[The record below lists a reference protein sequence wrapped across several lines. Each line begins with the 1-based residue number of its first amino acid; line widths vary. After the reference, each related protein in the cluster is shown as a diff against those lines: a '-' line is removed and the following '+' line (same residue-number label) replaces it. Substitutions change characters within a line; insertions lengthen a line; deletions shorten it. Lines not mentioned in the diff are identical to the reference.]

1 MTAQSIPRTLS
12 VYALGGLLCTT
23 ALAAHLRLWRADLDI
38 PMEYTTQGDAFF
50 NDMVVKT
57 LLEQGWVHN
66 NPALGAPGA
75 MQLYDFPMTNDLNL
89 LLIKALGLV
98 GAGAFRVVN
107 LFYLATFLLTTWTA
121 LFAFRRCGV
130 SDPLA
135 VGGALAFSFLPYH
148 FYRGQSH
155 LFLSAYHAVPMV
167 ALAAFWVA
175 EGRPLF
181 FARDERGGLRLRLG
195 AEAAIALSA
204 VVLLGGSDVY
214 YAYFGAF
221 LVVVA
226 GLMAGLRF
234 RSRAGVLDAIALLV
248 MICVLVF
255 ASVVPSLVHG
265 WRSGFNPAPTD
276 FGYIEAD
283 IYGLRIA
290 NLLKP
295 GPGHRIYALIQ
306 PGYTERPGNE
316 NRYSYLGIPGA
327 LGFLA
332 LLVALLANRPPAVR
346 LEPLGSLSRLNIAV
360 VLLGTKGG
368 FGLLFA
374 GMVSAQI
381 RAYNRISVVI
391 AFYSILAV
399 LLLLE
404 ALLERM
410 SGAWPRRAARAV
422 LAALLAVSGMIADV
436 PLTVRP
442 DHDALAAAFL
452 HDRAFI
458 RQIEAALPAG
468 AMVFQLP
475 YLTMPEA
482 PEKPYRMEAY
492 GHLRGYLHSRRLR
505 WSYGAIRG
513 REAARWQQQVA
524 SEPAE
529 VLVRTLTGAG
539 FRGLYID
546 RYGYGDGA
554 AGLEGQLRSI
564 LGRPPLQSG
573 NGRFVFFILRPARA
587 GPA

>member
-1 MTAQSIPRTLS
+1 MSARSIPRTLS
-12 VYALGGLLCTT
+12 IYALGGVLCAT
-23 ALAAHLRLWRADLDI
+23 ALAGHFQLWRADLDV
-38 PMEYTTQGDAFF
+38 PLEYTARGDAFF
-50 NDMVVKT
+50 NYMVVKT
-57 LLEQGWVHN
+57 LLEQGWVHD

-75 MQLYDFPMTNDLNL
+75 MQLHDFPMTNDLNL

-98 GAGAFRVVN
+98 VPDPFRVVN
-107 LFYLATFLLTTWTA
+107 LFYLATFVLTTWTA

-135 VGGALAFSFLPYH
+135 VGGAMAFSFLPYH
-148 FYRGQSH
+148 FYRGQFH
-155 LFLSAYHAVPMV
+155 LFLSGYHAVPLV
-167 ALAAFWVA
+167 ALAALWIA

-181 FARDERGGLRLRLG
+181 FASDGRGGLRLRFG
-195 AEAAIALSA
+195 AEAVIALSA
-204 VVLLGGSDVY
+204 GVLLGGSDVY
-214 YAYFGAF
+214 YAFFGAF

-248 MICVLVF
+248 MICGLVF
-255 ASVVPSLVHG
+255 ASVAPNLLHG
-265 WRSGFNPAPTD
+265 WRSGFNPAPTG
-276 FGYIEAD
+276 FSHIEAD

-295 GPGHRIYALIQ
+295 GPGHRIYTLIH
-306 PGYTERPGNE
+306 PGYTGRPANE

-332 LLVALLANRPPAVR
+332 LLLALLTNRPLAGR
-346 LEPLGSLSRLNIAV
+346 LEPLGSLSRLNIAA
-360 VLLGTKGG
+360 VLLGTKAG

-391 AFYSILAV
+391 AFYSILAL

-410 SGAWPRRAARAV
+410 SRAGPRRAARAV
-422 LAALLAVSGMIADV
+422 FTALLVVSGMVTQV
-436 PLTVRP
+436 PLTARP

-458 RQIEAALPAG
+458 RQIEAALPPG
-468 AMVFQLP
+468 SMVFQLP
-475 YLTMPEA
+475 YLAMPETF
-482 PEKPYRMEAY
+482 EKPHRMKAY
-492 GHLRGYLHSRRLR
+492 GHLRGYLHSRRLH
-505 WSYGAIRG
+505 WSYGSIRG
-513 REAARWQQQVA
+513 REVARWQQQVA

-529 VLVRTLTGAG
+529 VLVRTLTAAG

-546 RYGYGDGA
+546 RFGYSDGA
-554 AGLEGQLRSI
+554 AGLEGRLRSI
-564 LGRPPLQSG
+564 LGRPPLRSG
-573 NGRFVFFILRPARA
+573 DDRFHFFLLRPAEA
-587 GPA
+587 GPP